1 MTPKE
6 DTGSFSSW
14 SVTSGDVSVSS
25 NKFNMG
31 SSDVSIT
38 ANFVAYSGTSNFYY
52 NSYGS
57 DGQPASSRY
66 GAQMQ
71 KAKIGG
77 QTYSYYHVTDRTE
90 SNQLFTVSKGSPK
103 YNSKQAY
110 FEIWSSWESGGV
122 KAQFYTTDGKNLGDY
137 TGMTYDTEAYEKKK
151 FKIQIPDGACSVQFK
166 HGGDT
171 TGILSMTSGYNAWY
185 TNNDKG
191 TLADVTGYGSDNP
204 VPVGF
209 SEYFNSAK
217 YTDAFGSKGFW
228 EHNANRGESHTY
240 TKPKDL
246 GAYSSNYYVLVLE
259 KGKTYTI
266 NGVTKT
272 ITNDPEIIWLP
283 ELPDSGDTIK
293 VYAKDGTI
301 AGEGQTYAD
310 LADTT
315 VLKADG
321 TTSADAT
328 KYTSYGNQ
336 TYEVYKAQPG
346 ETITIKTTIGLDKN
360 GNALTSPTAASLRA
374 KYYVRGFMVNGEV
387 PKGTQI
393 TKPDTT
399 NGVYTLTY
407 TVPEDYTGKYI
418 EITPVYFLVD
428 TSANPVVT
436 FRATN
441 FPKSQHNWGDTPY
454 VYPFY
459 GDLGGFNNAFGV
471 YAGQPMFFYNGQY
484 TMQIPQKSTAWA
496 LDEREAYGSKNNK
509 GKTLPQVNE
518 TPVAGITMSNGY
530 YDVVHKLIMGYG
542 DNSTSADHVQTY
554 DYGDFY
560 KIFNEKKPVDNIVF
574 DFKYRTKKHNFENQP
589 GTTITKDNLD
599 SNYGT
604 NGNGFEDLKNFHG
617 RNVDLFGDPLSG
629 DQLNADPVYVVSIG
643 GVNGTAGVENVAGWY
658 ATAWMVYGSSDG
670 TNYSRITGGNKTS
683 IPPEVLVLN
692 NNSTSFNDTT
702 YPSADDQVKL
712 TDWKDLYTA
721 LEAYRGKPV
730 KITYEAADAQQ
741 GRGVYNAGSG
751 GATRNDGR
759 WLYSKNGESI
769 TSKIKIQYSDDNGE
783 TYTDLN
789 ATSPQV
795 EGLSAYFTNTEVYGE
810 QTYATTID
818 PDKTFDFEAKT
829 TNGNYKFVGWYMD
842 DELNTLITS
851 DNDGSTE
858 RSGSHTF
865 IARFKLVTEGQ
876 LILSHTV
883 DTDTIDG
890 TNYDGAGTVTIGAV
904 VKDGDG
910 NTKKTYAPSTS
921 DITIDN
927 ADYIN
932 SDSACTIDVTLT
944 ATRGNNSA
952 LGTTLLAEPSGQD
965 AKFFDYGNFTLSD
978 DGKTRTYTFTV
989 KVSDLYGGAIQTY
1002 KNLIYHSYFKNYV
1015 FNYTVN
1021 YEFKDRFGND
1031 KIYNRAGTLTAKQ
1044 AEAYVYKT
1052 TVTTEG
1058 QDVDMRFLR
1067 KEFFEQIAPYESNF
1081 QQDIKWNLSDSVFT
1095 EGTNYVYT
1103 CNTHIGS
1110 TPVDENKKVDVTFVL
1125 PYEHTSGVA
1134 TLNSEGVGTAA
1145 TATNYAM
1152 IKESDSVDNRVTFG
1166 EIPVLTN
1173 NRTNGIYT
1181 EEEKS
1186 HWIAAPLKLDNDKF
1200 FSHWSVKTTD
1210 TKNEVARCYF
1220 PGFNF
1225 LAYDNYEITAV
1236 YGTAPV
1242 DMSKTGVSTAVTYL
1256 DTTRNQWNALTS
1268 SDAAVPSVEKTNTTD
1283 AGDILYNDF
1292 VLSYNYNG
1300 VEIHQGGSDTND
1312 ITELGIV
1319 VERIK
1324 ELDKN
1329 SDNTYDTR
1337 ISSYTNLGQDTTKIT
1352 NAATTAGDATTG
1364 QKTIKGESGKYYY
1377 KQSINKTALDNKD
1390 RIVFFEAFSNTA
1402 GWNSEKQRPVGNYSY
1417 KKYVYRAYTYITYND
1432 GGTSRTVLSNTPAYF
1447 IMYDIATAD
1456 YSAD

>member
-1 MTPKE
+1 MRSVPK
-6 DTGSFSSW
+6 
-14 SVTSGDVSVSS
+14 
-25 NKFNMG
+25 
-31 SSDVSIT
+31 
-38 ANFVAYSGTSNFYY
+38 
-52 NSYGS
+52 
-57 DGQPASSRY
+57 
-66 GAQMQ
+66 
-71 KAKIGG
+71 
-77 QTYSYYHVTDRTE
+77 
-90 SNQLFTVSKGSPK
+90 
-103 YNSKQAY
+103 
-110 FEIWSSWESGGV
+110 
-122 KAQFYTTDGKNLGDY
+122 
-137 TGMTYDTEAYEKKK
+137 
-151 FKIQIPDGACSVQFK
+151 
-166 HGGDT
+166 
-171 TGILSMTSGYNAWY
+171 
-185 TNNDKG
+185 
-191 TLADVTGYGSDNP
+191 
-204 VPVGF
+204 
-209 SEYFNSAK
+209 
-217 YTDAFGSKGFW
+217 AFG
-228 EHNANRGESHTY
+228 NT
-240 TKPKDL
+240 
-246 GAYSSNYYVLVLE
+246 
-259 KGKTYTI
+259 TYTI

-293 VYAKDGTI
+293 VYAKDGAI
-301 AGEGQTYAD
+301 RSGLKTYGNM
-310 LADTT
+310 ADTT

-321 TTSADAT
+321 TTSAGA
-328 KYTSYGNQ
+328 TSYGSDGQ

-346 ETITIKTTIGLDKN
+346 ETIVIQTTIGN
-360 GNALTSPTAASLRA
+360 TACAGSTETYRDRF
-374 KYYVRGFMVNGEV
+374 YVRGFSINGEV
-387 PKGTQI
+387 PQLLEPNNT
-393 TKPDTT
+393 
-399 NGVYTLTY
+399 GVYTQRY
-407 TVPEDYTGKYI
+407 TVPEDYKDKYV
-418 EITPVYFLVD
+418 EITPIYFLKD
-428 TSANPVVT
+428 TTNNPVVT

-441 FPKSQHNWGDTPY
+441 FPKGQYNWGNVPY
-454 VYPFY
+454 CYPFY
-459 GDLGGFNNAFGV
+459 GNLSDKDNAFGA
-471 YAGQPMFFYNGQY
+471 YPGQPLIFYKGQY
-484 TMQIPQKSTAWA
+484 SMQVPVKSTSPFSATGA
-496 LDEREAYGSKNNK
+496 STN
-509 GKTLPQVNE
+509 
-518 TPVAGITMSNGY
+518 VAGITMSNGY
-530 YDVVHKLIMGYG
+530 YDSVHKLIMGYG
-542 DNSTSADHVQTY
+542 DDSTSADHVQTY
-554 DYGDFY
+554 DYGDFW

-574 DFKYRTKKHNFENQP
+574 DFKYKKTKHNLIDD
-589 GTTITKDNLD
+589 TTGD
-599 SNYGT
+599 SIATSTLTDKYT
-604 NGNGFEDLKNFHG
+604 NGFELLKNFHG
-617 RNVDLFGDPLSG
+617 RNVDLFGKALSG
-629 DQLNADPVYVVSIG
+629 NAADPNKTPAVYVVSIG
-643 GVNGTAGVENVAGWY
+643 GINDNVSGVENIAGYY
-658 ATAWMVYGSSDG
+658 ATEWRVYAPNDKTSVS
-670 TNYSRITGGNKTS
+670 TTYKRMTSGGKSS

-692 NNSTSFNDTT
+692 DDDDTSFNNTT
-702 YPSADDQVKL
+702 YPSAVDKPQKSYKV
-712 TDWKDLYTA
+712 TDWKSLYQA
-721 LEAYRGKPV
+721 LENYRDLPV
-730 KITYEAADAQQ
+730 YISYEAADAQN
-741 GRGVYNAGSG
+741 GAEDYHTGTH

-769 TSKIKIQYSDDNGE
+769 TSNIRVDVSQDNGE
-783 TYTDLN
+783 HYYPNGDSHLSYD
-789 ATSPQV
+789 AGESSIS
-795 EGLSAYFTNTEVYGE
+795 GLSAYFTNAAVYGE

-818 PDKTFDFEAKT
+818 PDKTYDFEAKT
-829 TNGNYKFVGWYMD
+829 TNANYMFVGWYLD
-842 DELNTLITS
+842 DDNNTLITT
-851 DNDGSTE
+851 DNESHTE
-858 RSGSHTF
+858 RSGSYTF
-865 IARFKLVTEGQ
+865 VARFKRVTSGQ
-876 LILSHTV
+876 LILSHSV
-883 DTDTIDG
+883 DTGTIDD

-921 DITIDN
+921 DITIGSAYIKSDN
-927 ADYIN
+927 TDY
-932 SDSACTIDVTLT
+932 TIDVTLT

-952 LGTTLLAEPSGQD
+952 LGTTILATPDGQES
-965 AKFFDYGNFTLSD
+965 KFFDYGDFTLSA

-989 KVSDLYGGAIQTY
+989 NVRDLYTGDTQDY
-1002 KNLIYHSYFKNYV
+1002 MNLIYHSYFKNYV

-1031 KIYNRAGTLTAKQ
+1031 KIYNRAGTLTAPE
-1044 AEAYVYKT
+1044 AETYVYKAT
-1052 TVTTEG
+1052 DTNTG
-1058 QDVDMRFLR
+1058 KDNRYLK
-1067 KEFFEQIAPYESNF
+1067 KEFFESLAPYESNF

-1125 PYEHTSGVA
+1125 PYEHTNGVA

-1152 IKESDSVDNRVTFG
+1152 IKESDSVDNRVKFG
-1166 EIPVLTN
+1166 EIPVLTG

-1210 TKNEVARCYF
+1210 TKTEVARCYF

-1268 SDAAVPSVEKTNTTD
+1268 RDAAVPSVEKTNTTD

-1337 ISSYTNLGQDTTKIT
+1337 ISSYTNLPQDTTKIT
-1352 NAATTAGDATTG
+1352 NAAKTAGDASTG
-1364 QKTIKGESGKYYY
+1364 QATIKDSGKQYY

-1402 GWNSEKQRPVGNYSY
+1402 GWNSEKQRPVGNYRY

-1432 GGTSRTVLSNTPAYF
+1432 GGTSRTVLSDTPAYF

>member
-1 MTPKE
+1 MNYIEEK
-6 DTGSFSSW
+6 
-14 SVTSGDVSVSS
+14 
-25 NKFNMG
+25 
-31 SSDVSIT
+31 
-38 ANFVAYSGTSNFYY
+38 
-52 NSYGS
+52 
-57 DGQPASSRY
+57 
-66 GAQMQ
+66 
-71 KAKIGG
+71 
-77 QTYSYYHVTDRTE
+77 
-90 SNQLFTVSKGSPK
+90 
-103 YNSKQAY
+103 NSKKRY
-110 FEIWSSWESGGV
+110 
-122 KAQFYTTDGKNLGDY
+122 
-137 TGMTYDTEAYEKKK
+137 
-151 FKIQIPDGACSVQFK
+151 KIAIPDGARSVRFK
-166 HGGDT
+166 HGSDESNELYFST
-171 TGILSMTSGYNAWY
+171 GYNGWY
-185 TNNDKG
+185 TNSSMSS
-191 TLADVTGYGSDNP
+191 VTAYKQSPP
-204 VPVGF
+204 VPENF
-209 SEYFNSAK
+209 WENFNSSK
-217 YTDAFGSKGFW
+217 YTDAFDSKGFW
-228 EHNANRGESHTY
+228 GHNANRGESHAY

-246 GAYSSNYYVLVLE
+246 GAYSSDYYILVLE
-259 KGKTYTI
+259 KNKTYTI

-293 VYAKDGTI
+293 VYAKDGAI
-301 AGEGQTYAD
+301 AGYGQTYAD

-321 TTSADAT
+321 TTSAGAT

-336 TYEVYKAQPG
+336 TYEVYKAQLG

-360 GNALTSPTAASLRA
+360 GNALTSPTAASLRQ

-387 PKGTQI
+387 PKNTQI
-393 TKPDTT
+393 TTPDTT

-441 FPKSQHNWGDTPY
+441 FPKGQHNWGDTPY

-459 GDLGGFNNAFGV
+459 GKLGSYNNSFGV

-496 LDEREAYGSKNNK
+496 FDSSATYGAASSLAEVNNITVS
-509 GKTLPQVNE
+509 GV
-518 TPVAGITMSNGY
+518 TMSNGY
-530 YDVVHKLIMGYG
+530 YDTVHKLIMGYS
-542 DNSTSADHVQTY
+542 DNSASADHVQTY

-574 DFKYRTKKHNFENQP
+574 DFKYETTKHNFESNP
-589 GTTITKDNLD
+589 AASYTKTQLDN
-599 SNYGT
+599 NYGT

-629 DQLNADPVYVVSIG
+629 DQLNATPVYVVSIG
-643 GVNGTAGVENVAGWY
+643 GVNGSAGVENIAGYY
-658 ATAWMVYGSSDG
+658 ATEWMVYGSSDG
-670 TNYSRITGGNKTS
+670 STYSRISAGGKNS

-692 NNSTSFNDTT
+692 DDDTTSFNDTT
-702 YPSADDQVKL
+702 YPSADATHTL
-712 TDWKDLYTA
+712 TNWKALYTA

-730 KITYEAADAQQ
+730 KISYEAADAQI
-741 GRGVYNAGSG
+741 GAGNYATSGSG

-759 WLYSKNGESI
+759 WLYSKTGESI
-769 TSKIKIQYSDDNGE
+769 TSKIKIQYSDDNGKN
-783 TYTDLN
+783 YTDLD
-789 ATSPQV
+789 ATTPQV
-795 EGLSAYFTNTEVYGE
+795 EGLSAYFTNTEVYGA

-829 TNGNYKFVGWYMD
+829 TNASYKFVGWYMD
-842 DELNTLITS
+842 DDNKTLITT

-858 RSGSHTF
+858 RSGSYTF

-876 LILSHTV
+876 LILSHSV
-883 DTDTIDG
+883 DTDTIGG
-890 TNYDGAGTVTIGAV
+890 TVYDGAGTVTIGAV

-910 NTKKTYAPSTS
+910 NTRKTYAPSTS

-927 ADYIN
+927 GTYISSESN
-932 SDSACTIDVTLT
+932 YTIDVTLT

-952 LGTTLLAEPSGQD
+952 LGTTLLATPDGQD
-965 AKFFDYGNFTLSD
+965 AKFFDYGDFTLSA

-989 KVSDLYGGAIQTY
+989 NVSDLYTDTTQTY

-1021 YEFKDRFGND
+1021 YEFNDRFGNA
-1031 KIYNRAGTLTAKQ
+1031 KIYNRAGTLTAPE
-1044 AEAYVYKT
+1044 AEAYVYKAT
-1052 TVTTEG
+1052 DANTG
-1058 QDVDMRFLR
+1058 KDNRYLK
-1067 KEFFEQIAPYESNF
+1067 KEFFESLAPYESNF

-1125 PYEHTSGVA
+1125 PYQHNNGIA

-1152 IKESDSVDNRVTFG
+1152 IKESEETDNRVTFG
-1166 EIPVLTN
+1166 EIPVLTGN
-1173 NRTNGIYT
+1173 HTNGIYN
-1181 EEEKS
+1181 EAEKE
-1186 HWIAAPLKLDNDKF
+1186 HWIAAPLKLSDGTF

-1210 TKNEVARCYF
+1210 TNTEVARCYF

-1236 YGTAPV
+1236 YGSAHV
-1242 DMSKTGVSTAVTYL
+1242 DMSTTGVSTAVTYL

-1268 SDAAVPSVEKTNTTD
+1268 SDAAVPSVDKDNTTD

-1300 VEIHQGGSDTND
+1300 VEIYQGGSDTND

-1337 ISSYTNLGQDTTKIT
+1337 ISSYTNLAPDTEKIT
-1352 NAATTAGDATTG
+1352 TAAETAGDANTG
-1364 QKTIKGESGKYYY
+1364 QKTIKDTATGKQYY

-1402 GWNSEKQRPVGNYSY
+1402 GWNSVKQRPVGNYSY
-1417 KKYVYRAYTYITYND
+1417 KKYVYRAYTYITYNG
-1432 GGTSRTVLSNTPAYF
+1432 GGTRRTVLSETPAYF

-1456 YSAD
+1456 YSAN